1 MKRISQISKQDKLVG
16 LKKEESIEVNMALL
30 RSIISLYMRTDTLG
44 AEKSREGK
52 RGQERHRGLEGE
64 ENAIYGKH

>member
-1 MKRISQISKQDKLVG
+1 
-16 LKKEESIEVNMALL
+16 
-30 RSIISLYMRTDTLG
+30 MRTDTLG